1 MSTYPA
7 SLDDLGASNPSSSTQ
22 MDDGAGHAAQ
32 HADANDAID
41 AIQVT
46 LGADPF
52 GVTLLPDP
60 TGADDDDV
68 LAISSGAWV
77 IAPPTGGGG
86 GGGLVLQVV
95 NATYSTTTTANS
107 TTWVDTGLTA
117 TITPTSATSTI
128 LVFVSQNGCG
138 KDTNDTTLQLR
149 LRRDSTTIVEM
160 EGAGGWLASSN
171 RNYIGTI
178 GTTFLDSPATT
189 SAVTYKT
196 QQASFNGGTN
206 AHTQLNVGFG
216 LSTSTITLMEIAG

>member
-68 LAISSGAWV
+68 ATISSGAWV

-86 GGGLVLQVV
+86 GGVSYVTDAAFTVTRTSSGEVSAMTGPSFTPVSGRLYRISARIGQVKK
-95 NATYSTTTTANS
+95 TT
-107 TTWVDTGLTA
+107 G
-117 TITPTSATSTI
+117 
-128 LVFVSQNGCG
+128 NG
-138 KDTNDTTLQLR
+138 NIYLR
-149 LRRDSTTIVEM
+149 LRKDNTSGTLLEQACWSSWTTNAYIPGWISVLM
-160 EGAGGWLASSN
+160 SGATLG
-171 RNYIGTI
+171 
-178 GTTFLDSPATT
+178 GTTFAPCLTVETNTNGAVFSNSDSD
-189 SAVTYKT
+189 SGGGYLLVEDIG
-196 QQASFNGGTN
+196 AS
-206 AHTQLNVGFG
+206 
-216 LSTSTITLMEIAG
+216 